1 MDRNAGYVADIDYT
15 YGYYRV
21 LQPDLLKLACINAG
35 VTPPGGVT
43 PPAGEPLSY
52 LELGFGKGLTLNIH
66 AAANPGTFWGADLNA
81 NYAAEAATVA
91 AASRSGVRLL
101 AESFTELAARPDLP
115 EFDVIAMHGA
125 WSWLS
130 PETRRL
136 VIDLIRRRLRIGGLF
151 YVSYN
156 AYPGAAALDPL
167 SELLMLHA
175 DHAQGSATGTLDK
188 LEQALRF
195 AQEIAGADSLYFR
208 EHPYAV
214 RALAGLQERN
224 RHQLAHEVLSRGRTS
239 LTFASVN
246 EEVGAASLSF
256 VASARLM
263 DHFDWINLSPEGQ
276 KLLAGIKHP
285 VFRQSAF
292 DYLVNQQA
300 RFDIFV
306 KGLRPLRAIER
317 AEALHAM
324 SFVALGD
331 LPDKPLTARGARG
344 EVALD
349 QAACRPVLEV
359 LTENRHEPKSL
370 RRIAQHPALQGVTR
384 PRLVE
389 ALVVLVA
396 TSRIAIAREPTA
408 ETRARCKALNR
419 YLWNRARND
428 GEIAW
433 LASPVTGG
441 GVAASRFEQLFLAA
455 TSTGKK
461 SPAEQAGIVWQILS
475 AQGHRMIDEGR
486 TLQSPE
492 ENIAYLTAKATQF
505 ADTRLG
511 ILKALELV

>member
-1 MDRNAGYVADIDYT
+1 MDRTGGYVTDVDYT
-15 YGYYRV
+15 YRYYRT
-21 LQPDLLKLACINAG
+21 LQPDYLKLACINA
-35 VTPPGGVT
+35 GVT

-52 LELGFGKGLTLNIH
+52 LELGFGKGLTINIH

-101 AESFTELAARPDLP
+101 AESFDELAARTDLP
-115 EFDVIAMHGA
+115 EFDVIVTHGV
-125 WSWLS
+125 WSWLA

-136 VIDLIRRRLRIGGLF
+136 VIDLVRRRLRIGGLF
-151 YVSYN
+151 YVGYN

-195 AQEIAGADSLYFR
+195 AQEMVASDSLYFR
-208 EHPYAV
+208 EHPLA
-214 RALAGLQERN
+214 AKSLAGLYDRN
-224 RHQLAHEVLSRGRTS
+224 RNQLAHEALSRGRRAS
-239 LTFASVN
+239 TFASVS
-246 EEVGAASLSF
+246 EELSAASLSF
-256 VASARLM
+256 VASARLT
-263 DHFDWINLSPEGQ
+263 DHFDWLNLSPEGQ
-276 KLLAGIKHP
+276 KLLAGIKQP

-300 RFDIFV
+300 RLDIFV
-306 KGLRPLRAIER
+306 KGLRPLKPIER

-324 SFVALGD
+324 SFVALSD
-331 LPDKPLTARGARG
+331 FPDQLLTARGARG

-349 QAACRPVLEV
+349 QAACRPVLDV
-359 LTENRHEPKSL
+359 LAENRHEPKSL
-370 RRIAQHPALQGVTR
+370 RRIAQHPAVQGITR

-389 ALVVLVA
+389 TLVILVA
-396 TSRIAIAREPTA
+396 AGYIAIAREPTA
-408 ETRARCKALNR
+408 ETRTRCKALNR

-441 GVAASRFEQLFLAA
+441 GVVTSRLEQLFLAA
-455 TSTGKK
+455 ISTGKK

-475 AQGHRMIDEGR
+475 AQGQGVMDDGKKLE
-486 TLQSPE
+486 SPE
-492 ENIAYLTAKATQF
+492 ENIAHLNKMAAQF
-505 ADTRLG
+505 TDKRLG